1 MERNSDQEISL
12 SRRVD
17 PVHLQQRGCLLK
29 EQAKEFVQCDHRS
42 SIVDSVTISIE
53 SGAYLTI
60 HPAMLSV
67 NILLR

>member
-17 PVHLQQRGCLLK
+17 PVHLQQRGYLLK

-42 SIVDSVTISIE
+42 SIVT
-53 SGAYLTI
+53 
-60 HPAMLSV
+60 
-67 NILLR
+67 R